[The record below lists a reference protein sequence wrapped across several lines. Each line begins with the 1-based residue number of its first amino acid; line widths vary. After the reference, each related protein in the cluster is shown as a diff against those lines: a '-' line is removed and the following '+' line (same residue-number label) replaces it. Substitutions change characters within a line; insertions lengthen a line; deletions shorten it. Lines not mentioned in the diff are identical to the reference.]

1 MAEEYFDIIIVGG
14 GPAGCSTALHLLQ
27 RSPTWAERIVILEKE
42 RFPREKLCAGAVT
55 RYGEAILSDLGLSI
69 AVPTIDVRELR
80 VQFENFTVAIQHNPV
95 FRVTRR
101 AEFDH
106 WLYNTTRKRGVDI
119 RENEKVREIEFAN
132 DEVIVSTQ
140 NSVFR
145 ARVVVGADGSKGI
158 VRRYVGGQ
166 RKSRTARLLEVVT
179 PEDPSKVPEF
189 GEKFATFDFT
199 ALNEDLQGYYW
210 DFPSLIQ
217 NEAHMNRGV
226 FDARIR
232 KERQRAALKDVLRTE
247 MFVRDRSLDNVD
259 LNGHPLHW
267 FRLRGPFSRPNAL
280 LVGDAA
286 GADPLLAEGISF
298 ALAYGK
304 VAAAGIESAF
314 KAGDFRFRSYR
325 QRLLRDRLG
334 LTLLARRSA
343 ADMLYRR
350 LGRRLWRIFFRTLPF
365 GVRILTPAIRGYRLE
380 IRYSNSNERT
390 RNASNARLIL

>member
-1 MAEEYFDIIIVGG
+1 MAEEYFDIIIVGS

-27 RSPTWAERIVILEKE
+27 RSPKWTGRIVILESE

-55 RYGEAILSDLGLSI
+55 RYGEEILSGLGLSI
-69 AVPTIDVRELR
+69 GVPTIDIREMR
-80 VQFENFTVAIQHNPV
+80 IQFENFTAVVQHTPV

-106 WLYNTTRKRGVDI
+106 WLYNITRTRGIDI
-119 RENEKVREIEFAN
+119 RENERACEIKFAD

-145 ARVVVGADGSKGI
+145 GRVLVGADGSKGI
-158 VRRYVGGQ
+158 VGRYVVEK
-166 RKSRTARLLEVVT
+166 RDRRTARMLEVVT

-199 ALNEDLQGYYW
+199 ALKEDLQGYYW

-217 NEAHMNRGV
+217 NEPHMNRGV

-232 KERQRAALKDVLRTE
+232 TERPRAALKDILRNE
-247 MFVRDRSLDNVD
+247 MSDRGRSLDDVD
-259 LNGHPLHW
+259 LKGHPMRW
-267 FRLRGPFSRPNAL
+267 FAWRGPFSCPNAL

-286 GADPLLAEGISF
+286 GVDPLLAEGISF
-298 ALAYGK
+298 ALAYGRI
-304 VAAAGIESAF
+304 AAAVIESAF
-314 KAGDFRFRSYR
+314 NSGDFRFRNYR

-334 LTLLARRSA
+334 LTLLARQSA
-343 ADMLYRR
+343 ASMLYRP
-350 LGRRLWRIFFRTLPF
+350 LGRRLWRVFFHTLPF
-365 GVRILTPAIRGYRLE
+365 GLRILTPSIGGYRLK
-380 IRYSNSNERT
+380 IRYNTSPQR
-390 RNASNARLIL
+390 